1 MLLPNTKSKSKYNSI
16 KKCFFR
22 EMTISDYDRILS
34 LWQKTPGLGL
44 SEADSRKGILAFLER
59 NLGLCFVCE
68 EGERLIGTILCGHD
82 GRRGYIYHLAVD
94 EACRKRGIGRQLTQQ
109 SLDALR
115 LLGIAKCH
123 LFVYRDNKEA
133 ELFYTGIGWQKRT
146 TLDIF
151 SKDI

>member
-1 MLLPNTKSKSKYNSI
+1 MKENS
-16 KKCFFR
+16 FR
-22 EMTISDYDRILS
+22 EMTINDYNRILA

-44 SEADSRKGILAFLER
+44 SDADLLKGIRAFLER
-59 NLGLCFVCE
+59 NPGLCFVCE

-82 GRRGYIYHLAVD
+82 GRRGYIYHLTVD
-94 EACRKRGIGRQLTQQ
+94 ETYRKRGIGRQLTQQ
-109 SLDALR
+109 SLDALHLR
-115 LLGIAKCH
+115 GISKCH

-133 ELFYTGIGWQKRT
+133 ELFYDRLGWQRRT

>member
-1 MLLPNTKSKSKYNSI
+1 MKNISL
-16 KKCFFR
+16 R
-22 EMTISDYDRILS
+22 EMTISDYDQILA

-44 SEADSRKGILAFLER
+44 SDADSREGISAFLKR
-59 NLGLCFVCE
+59 NTGLCFVYE

-94 EACRKRGIGRQLTQQ
+94 EAYRKRGIGRQLTQQ
-109 SLDALR
+109 SLDALQQR
-115 LLGIAKCH
+115 GIAKCH

-133 ELFYTGIGWQKRT
+133 ELFYDRLGWQKRT

>member
-1 MLLPNTKSKSKYNSI
+1 MKKYSL
-16 KKCFFR
+16 R
-22 EMTISDYDRILS
+22 EMTISDYDRILA
-34 LWQKTPGLGL
+34 LWQKTPELGL
-44 SEADSRKGILAFLER
+44 SDADSREGIRAFLER
-59 NLGLCFVCE
+59 NPGLCFVCE

-94 EACRKRGIGRQLTQQ
+94 EPYRKRGIGRQLNRQ
-109 SLDALR
+109 SLDVVRLR
-115 LLGIAKCH
+115 GIVKCH

-133 ELFYTGIGWQKRT
+133 ELFYNNLGWQKRT

>member
-1 MLLPNTKSKSKYNSI
+1 
-16 KKCFFR
+16 
-22 EMTISDYDRILS
+22 MTIDDYSRILA

-44 SEADSRKGILAFLER
+44 SEADSREGILAFLER
-59 NLGLCFVCE
+59 NPGLCFVCE

-94 EACRKRGIGRQLTQQ
+94 ETYRKRGIGRQLTQQ

-115 LLGIAKCH
+115 LRGIAKCH
-123 LFVYRDNKEA
+123 LFVYRDNNEA
-133 ELFYTGIGWQKRT
+133 EQFYNGFGWQKRT